1 MMFRSIKTTAR
12 VGVLSFLALIFIFP
26 YIWIIL
32 SSFKPQQEIFRMPP
46 TFLPEE
52 FTWENYGQA
61 LGLMEDP
68 EYGGTDIPIT
78 FRNSLLIA
86 LSSTFAVVCVAIP
99 AAYAFARL
107 VFPLKQPIL
116 ISLLSLRMLPAIVLV
131 LPIFILFQSLKLTDT
146 FTAVIITYVAF
157 NMPFAVWLLSVFFQ
171 EIPEDIEDAAIVDG
185 CGRLGVLRYIVLP
198 LAAPAITAVSI
209 LVFLNNWNE
218 FLFALILTSTPAVKT
233 IPIGLASL
241 QSAYFT
247 RWGVMTAGAVLQT
260 IPAIILVLFAQKYI
274 ISGLTLGGVKG

>member
-1 MMFRSIKTTAR
+1 MISSIKASAR
-12 VGVLSFLALIFIFP
+12 FGVLSILALIFIFP
-26 YIWIIL
+26 YIWIVL
-32 SSFKPQQEIFRMPP
+32 SSLKPQHEIFQMPP
-46 TFLPEE
+46 TFFPEE
-52 FTWENYGQA
+52 FTLDNYGQA

-68 EYGGTDIPIT
+68 EYGGTDIPAT
-78 FRNSLLIA
+78 FKNSLIIA
-86 LSSTFAVVCVAIP
+86 LSSTFMVVLVAIP

-131 LPIFILFQSLKLTDT
+131 LPIFILFQSLKLLDT
-146 FTAVIITYVAF
+146 FPAVIITYVAF

-171 EIPEDIEDAAIVDG
+171 EIPKDIEDAAIVDG
-185 CGRLGVLRYIVLP
+185 CGRLGILRYVVLP
-198 LAAPAITAVSI
+198 LATPAITAVSI

-247 RWGVMTAGAVLQT
+247 RWGIMTAGAVLQT
-260 IPAIILVLFAQKYI
+260 IPALILVLFAQKYI
-274 ISGLTLGGVKG
+274 ISGLTFGGVKG